1 MLAGQMVAVQSI
13 TMDLLHEIGASGN
26 RLQLNDAGT
35 LGVKLLR
42 TYVAQLEAL
51 KRYRSAGEQ
60 VPPLDT
66 NILFPAS
73 GGDPS
78 RRRAVC
84 HRRRFQ

>member
-35 LGVKLLR
+35 LAVKLLR

-66 NILFPAS
+66 NITRIRGF
-73 GGDPS
+73 
-78 RRRAVC
+78 RATKGLC
-84 HRRRFQ
+84 LKSFLR